1 MVNYILAFLHSDTA
15 DTSDGLHAKLQ
26 HGLAALLLTPALLG
40 LATGIPF
47 LS

>member
-1 MVNYILAFLHSDTA
+1 MIDYILAFLHSDPA

-26 HGLAALLLTPALLG
+26 HGLAALLLTPALLR
-40 LATGIPF
+40 LATPIPF